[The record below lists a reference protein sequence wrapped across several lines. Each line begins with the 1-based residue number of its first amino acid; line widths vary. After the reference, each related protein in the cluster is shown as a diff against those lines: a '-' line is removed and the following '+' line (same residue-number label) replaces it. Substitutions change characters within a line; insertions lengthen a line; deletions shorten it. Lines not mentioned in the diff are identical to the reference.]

1 MNNMLYASGTS
12 YEYPLIIKKLFSA
25 MTRYFPS
32 QTIVYRDR
40 AVFTYTELARRI
52 NRLAGALSALGVQKG
67 DVVGIID
74 YNSHRFLESF
84 FAVPMMGA
92 TIATL
97 NWRLGI
103 DELGH
108 TISHASPRVLLVHED
123 FSDLVR
129 KTGSALEKVEHL
141 VIIRDS
147 DGQAGRSGNG
157 TVEYEDILGRAPETY
172 TFSDFDEN
180 TPAALYYT
188 AGTTGLPKGVT
199 FTHRQIV
206 LQTLTLALSLGS
218 YSSKIRFTSRDV
230 FIPLVP
236 MWNEHGWGLP
246 FLATIIGAQQ
256 IYSGKY
262 NTENLLHLFG
272 RYKITFSVCYPT
284 ALHLILEHPLSKD
297 LDFSS
302 CKVIVT
308 GASITEKLAAA
319 ALARGISVTSAFCLA
334 EGGAL
339 VSMSHLKGG
348 LDRGMAGKKAGII
361 CSAGIPAPLVEV
373 GIVDS
378 AGELRKSSDS
388 TPGEVVI
395 RSPWLTRAY
404 HRDSEKTRNLWKKGW
419 LYSGDVGFIDKHG
432 YLRITERVK
441 RLTKSGGEWISH
453 LKIENLVRRIKGVKD
468 AAVVSVPDDVWGE
481 RPAVIV
487 VIDKSCKGTVDP
499 GQIERA
505 MQSFAETGEL
515 PRYALPDRYVIVD
528 EIPRTGVHKIDVR
541 MIRERYGHLLA
552 PAEGKP

>member
-1 MNNMLYASGTS
+1 MNDMLYATGTS
-12 YEYPLIIKKLFSA
+12 YEYPLIIKKLFSS

-32 QTIVYRDR
+32 QTIIYRDR
-40 AVFTYTELARRI
+40 AVFTYSELARRV
-52 NRLAGALSALGVQKG
+52 NRLAGALSALGVQSG

-84 FAVPMMGA
+84 YAVPMMGA
-92 TIATL
+92 TLATL

-123 FSDLVR
+123 FSGLVER
-129 KTGSALEKVEHL
+129 TGNALDKVDHL
-141 VIIRDS
+141 VVIRDS
-147 DGQAGRSGNG
+147 DGPAAHRG
-157 TVEYEDILGRAPETY
+157 TDAIEYEDILGRAPQDY
-172 TFSDFDEN
+172 TFADFDEN

-188 AGTTGLPKGVT
+188 AGTTGLPKGVS

-206 LQTLTLALSLGS
+206 LQALSLALSLGS
-218 YSSKIRFTSRDV
+218 YSSKIRFTSKDV
-230 FIPLVP
+230 FMPLVP

-246 FLATIIGAQQ
+246 FLATVIGARQV
-256 IYSGKY
+256 YSGKY
-262 NTENLLHLFG
+262 DTENLLDLFG

-308 GASITEKLAAA
+308 GARVTEKLAAA
-319 ALARGISVTSAFCLA
+319 ALERGISVASSFCMA
-334 EGGAL
+334 EGGSL

-348 LDRGMAGKKAGII
+348 LDRGTAKKKAGII
-361 CSAGIPAPLVEV
+361 CSAGLPAPLVEV

-378 AGELRKSSDS
+378 AGQVRKNSDS

-404 HRDSEKTRNLWKKGW
+404 HRDSEKTRKLWKKGW
-419 LYSGDVGFIDKHG
+419 LYSGDIGFIDKDG
-432 YLRITERVK
+432 YLRITERV
-441 RLTKSGGEWISH
+441 RSLTKSGGEWISH
-453 LKIENLVRRIKGVKD
+453 LKIENLVRQHEGVRD
-468 AAVVSVPDDVWGE
+468 AAVVSVPDEVWGE

-487 VIDKSCKGTVDP
+487 VVDKSCRDTVGP
-499 GQIERA
+499 GQIERF
-505 MQSFAETGEL
+505 MQSFAETGDL
-515 PRYALPDRYVIVD
+515 PRYALPDKYVIVD
-528 EIPRTGVHKIDVR
+528 EIPKTGVHKIDVR
-541 MIRERYGHLLA
+541 MIMERYGHLLIS
-552 PAEGKP
+552 G